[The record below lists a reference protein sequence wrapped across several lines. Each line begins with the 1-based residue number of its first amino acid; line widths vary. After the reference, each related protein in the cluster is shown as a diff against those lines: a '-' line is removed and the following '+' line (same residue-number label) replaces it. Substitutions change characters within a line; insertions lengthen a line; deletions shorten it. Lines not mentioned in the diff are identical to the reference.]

1 MAWVTAGAG
10 PQQTL
15 SAFREA
21 EAYDRPSLL
30 IAYSHCIGQGS
41 EIRSGL
47 DQQYKAVAS
56 GQLQQTV
63 RQRWPIYEEMATRS
77 AGDFPAAARKDH

>member
-1 MAWVTAGAG
+1 MAWVATGAG

-15 SAFREA
+15 SAFRGA

-41 EIRSGL
+41 EIRDGL
-47 DQQYKAVAS
+47 DQQYRAVAS
-56 GQLQQTV
+56 GRWQQTV
-63 RQRWPIYEEMATRS
+63 RQRWQIYEEMATRG
-77 AGDFPAAARKDH
+77 AGDSLANARKDH

>member
-10 PQQTL
+10 PQQIL

-30 IAYSHCIGQGS
+30 IAYS
-41 EIRSGL
+41 
-47 DQQYKAVAS
+47 D
-56 GQLQQTV
+56 
-63 RQRWPIYEEMATRS
+63 EMATRS
-77 AGDFPAAARKDH
+77 AGDFPASARKDH